1 MARRRWLEF
10 GVFDQKPPKW
20 TRRLGPSGL
29 AICLFRRLCMKTQPK
44 CGLGPAGLAFGAL
57 QMHQAPIFRSFDVRL
72 AVSDMLRLTPTTLSV
87 SEQVNDLY
95 SCTVGENQGAFAFD
109 WVVEAD

>member
-1 MARRRWLEF
+1 MGSSSRPF
-10 GVFDQKPPKW
+10 GPRHLPLSAPLHEN
-20 TRRLGPSGL
+20 T
-29 AICLFRRLCMKTQPK
+29 TQMWA
-44 CGLGPAGLAFGAL
+44 CPAGLAFGAL

-72 AVSDMLRLTPTTLSV
+72 AVSDMLRSTPTTLSV

-95 SCTVGENQGAFAFD
+95 SCTVGENQGAFASD